1 MFKETY
7 TGVFHKQ
14 PLLLLHS
21 LAHRLIQHV
30 LTESLTLMAEL
41 LIPQAVVELRPPA
54 PSSQQDPE
62 SISPC
67 TELGLKPAICSDKQH
82 AAEVMVSSYRVS
94 ASGVLAFWFRLLR
107 TLRRPRSKSAATLLS
122 QCTLENFH
130 KCSLQRYLL
139 MFGVIMSY

>member
-1 MFKETY
+1 
-7 TGVFHKQ
+7 
-14 PLLLLHS
+14 
-21 LAHRLIQHV
+21 
-30 LTESLTLMAEL
+30 MAEL

-107 TLRRPRSKSAATLLS
+107 TLRRPRSKSAATLLTKCGDS
-122 QCTLENFH
+122 GPWELEGNEE
-130 KCSLQRYLL
+130 R
-139 MFGVIMSY
+139 GVHAPAFPAEGPVT